1 MVVHYHLRPG
11 GVRRIIELALPHI
24 ISTAPVRLESITL
37 AAGEIPDA
45 GWLEGL
51 ERSCVALNFAFLQA
65 GLSISRRATIVTRTG
80 SPADTFRFEDRDE
93 RILAKKRAD
102 LGP

>member
-1 MVVHYHLRPG
+1 M
-11 GVRRIIELALPHI
+11 
-24 ISTAPVRLESITL
+24 RLESITL

-51 ERSCVALNFAFLQA
+51 GKELRGALNFAFLRA
-65 GLSISRRATIVTRTG
+65 GLSISRRATIVTRTD
-80 SPADTFRFEDRDE
+80 SPADTFGFEDRDE